1 VHQIPSNWRRQARE
15 LWAACRQFVFAR
27 ACVACGQEPVD
38 RPLCAGCEHR
48 LERRLPPWCERC
60 GEPLLPGQPCPDD
73 HRILAGI
80 ALHRAP
86 LRYRGTGADLVH
98 RFKFGHDL
106 ATGHHLA
113 RGMAHAIGAWAR
125 TAGRR
130 SIVVAVP
137 RHARKLRQARFD
149 PADWLARLVAERT
162 ALPVRHRL
170 LVRTR
175 PTLPQADPRVVSR
188 EANVAGAFACPSPR
202 ELRER
207 TVLLVDDVLTSGAT
221 ARACAAELRRAGA
234 RFVAVLTAARA

>member
-1 VHQIPSNWRRQARE
+1 M
-15 LWAACRQFVFAR
+15 
-27 ACVACGQEPVD
+27 
-38 RPLCAGCEHR
+38 
-48 LERRLPPWCERC
+48 
-60 GEPLLPGQPCPDD
+60 
-73 HRILAGI
+73 
-80 ALHRAP
+80 
-86 LRYRGTGADLVH
+86 H